1 MTQLKYFQFPLIML
15 REVHKNYDRAMQDI
29 VNYAIVDF
37 ALKQNINQEDAARE
51 LIYSYYRDKS
61 GAYEPAMAA
70 LADRFEKGHLETY
83 EDYIVFGSD
92 GEVNHDTV
100 GQVSEY
106 LESDNEL
113 RSLAIQN
120 KQLQN
125 IDSFFKIKGSTSN
138 YRYHSYQKLKKTI
151 EVHQA
156 KHGRDPHPTILTD
169 LFWDLY
175 QGKDP
180 VLFAGYMA
188 IRSIEGHNTYAATNR
203 PTIAGRMAGAKSLA
217 VIEKLK
223 PDERA
228 IYEKYTHRYHFN
240 KLIEH
245 LYRRGILKSVLR
257 QKNWRHI
264 YLSTRLSAD
273 ELGEAVARQANKRKL
288 NDAISEAKQAFDK
301 QITTSL

>member
-29 VNYAIVDF
+29 INYAVVGF
-37 ALKQNINQEDAARE
+37 ALKQNINLEDAARE
-51 LIYSYYRDKS
+51 LIYSYYRDRS
-61 GAYEPAMAA
+61 GAYEPAMEA
-70 LADRFEKGHLETY
+70 LADRFEKRHLETY
-83 EDYIVFGSD
+83 EDYIVFGGD

-106 LESDNEL
+106 LGSDNEL
-113 RSLAIQN
+113 RTLAIQN
-120 KQLQN
+120 KQLRN
-125 IDSFFKIKGSTSN
+125 INSFFNIQGSTSDN
-138 YRYHSYQKLKKTI
+138 PYFKYQKLKKTI

-217 VIEKLK
+217 VIKKLE
-223 PDERA
+223 PSERA
-228 IYEKYTHRYHFN
+228 IYEKYAHRYHFYR
-240 KLIEH
+240 LLER
-245 LYRRGILKSVLR
+245 LYKRGILKSVLR

-288 NDAISEAKQAFDK
+288 NDAINEAKQAYDK
-301 QITTSL
+301 QNTSSL